1 MGIQAIIFDLDGVLT
16 DTSEYHYRAW
26 KRLADELGIPFDRA
40 RNEALRGVSRR
51 RSLELLLDG
60 RAATEEQM
68 AEWMERKN
76 RYYVESLEA
85 LTPADLLPGAPDL
98 LQELRRA
105 GLKVGIASAS
115 KNTRTVLDR
124 LNLWPLADAVSDGY
138 SVERTKPAPDLFLH
152 CARQLG
158 VSPEEAVVVEDAAA
172 GVEAALAGGF
182 WTVGLGPDARVGAAH
197 AVFPSLAGV
206 TLTDILSRLPLPMTS
221 FPTDPWRVVE
231 TEFRPDRLR
240 PMETVFTIGNGYL
253 GTRGTFEEG
262 YPGDTPA
269 TLVHG
274 VFDDHPLVYTEL
286 VNFPNGLPLT
296 LTVEGERFR
305 LDRGTVLAY
314 RRELDLRTGV
324 LTRLVRWRSPAGH
337 TVDLKIERF
346 ASLEDPHLLVI
357 RLRATA
363 LDFAGT
369 VEVRAGLNGY
379 SFNPELYHWQW
390 VDQGALGPQA
400 VYLHTRTRHS
410 GIEACLAAHLSI
422 AAPEEVTYALAD
434 CENAPAVVARTTV
447 RPGETVVA
455 EKRVALSTS
464 RETPNVREAALRALE
479 AAVARPFGDLRAAH
493 EAAWAREWEACDVVI
508 EGDDR
513 AQQAVRHSLF
523 QLLIAAPR
531 SDDRV
536 SIPAKTLS
544 GFGYRGHVFWDTDI
558 FILPFF
564 TFTRPEIARHLLMY
578 RYHTLPGARRKA
590 RRHGYE
596 GAMYAWES
604 ADTGDETT
612 PRWVPVQDGD
622 LVRIWCGDIED
633 HITAD
638 VAYAVVQ
645 YWQVTGDDAFMRD
658 YGAEI
663 VLETARFWASR
674 AHWNE
679 ERRRYE
685 IRDVIGPDE
694 YHEHVDNNAYTN
706 GMARWNLEV
715 ALQVLAWLRE
725 TAPQKAADL
734 ESRLGLTDEVL
745 CRWTHV
751 IEHLY
756 IPYDPESGLIEQFE
770 GFFDLEDIDLNACE
784 PRTVSMQ
791 VLLGIEGVQRCQV
804 LKQPDVLMLLYL
816 QRDRYDPEALRRN
829 WEYYTPR
836 TDLSYGSSLGPPI
849 HALLAARMGEVE
861 EAYRHF
867 MHAALIDLED
877 LRGNTADGFHGATAG
892 GLWQALVFGFAG
904 LEVHNGGYTLHPR
917 LPAHWRR
924 LAFPLRIR
932 GQRIMIDLHSAQLS
946 RNRKEVVLSGGD
958 GMSAPTVPYQ

>member
-1 MGIQAIIFDLDGVLT
+1 MRIKAFIFDLDGVLT

-26 KRLADELGIPFDRA
+26 KRLADELGIPFDRG

-60 RAATEEQM
+60 RPATEEQM
-68 AEWMERKN
+68 AEWMDRKN
-76 RYYVESLEA
+76 RYYVESLES
-85 LTPADLLPGAPDL
+85 LTPDDLLPGALDL
-98 LQELRRA
+98 LEELRRA
-105 GLKVGIASAS
+105 GLRVGIASAS
-115 KNTRTVLDR
+115 KNTRIVLDR

-158 VSPEEAVVVEDAAA
+158 ISPEEAVVVEDAAA

-197 AVFPSLAGV
+197 VVLPSLEGV
-206 TLTDILSRLPLPMTS
+206 TLTDVLLRLPVPAESLPI
-221 FPTDPWRVVE
+221 DPWRVVE

-240 PMETVFTIGNGYL
+240 QMETVFTIGNGYL
-253 GTRGTFEEG
+253 GTRGAFEEG

-274 VFDDHPLVYTEL
+274 VFDDHPLFHTEL
-286 VNFPNGLPLT
+286 VNFPNWLPLT
-296 LTVEGERFR
+296 LIVEGERFR

-346 ASLEDPHLLVI
+346 ASLDDPHLLVI

-369 VEVRAGLNGY
+369 VEIRAGLNGY
-379 SFNPELYHWQW
+379 SFNPELYHWQL
-390 VDQGALGPQA
+390 VDQDAVGPQV
-400 VYLHTRTRHS
+400 VYLKTRTRNS
-410 GIEACLAAHLSI
+410 GIEACLAAHL
-422 AAPEEVTYALAD
+422 AVAGPEAVAYTPTD
-434 CENAPAVVARTTV
+434 CENAPVVAARTTV
-447 RPGETVVA
+447 RPGETLMA
-455 EKRVALSTS
+455 EKRVALYTG
-464 RETPNVREAALRALE
+464 REAPDVQKAALAALE
-479 AAVARPFGDLRAAH
+479 KAIIQPYSDLRAAH
-493 EAAWAREWEACDVVI
+493 EAAWAREWGACDVVI

-513 AQQAVRHSLF
+513 AQQAVRYNLF

-531 SDDRV
+531 NDDRV
-536 SIPAKTLS
+536 SIPARTLS

-558 FILPFF
+558 FMLPFF
-564 TFTRPEIARHLLMY
+564 TFTRPEIARNLLMY

-590 RRHGYE
+590 QWHGYE

-612 PRWVPVQDGD
+612 PRWVPGPTGE

-663 VLETARFWASR
+663 VLDTARFWASR
-674 AHWNE
+674 ARWNE
-679 ERRRYE
+679 ERGRYE

-706 GMARWNLEV
+706 GMARWNLET
-715 ALQVLAWLRE
+715 ALEVLAWLRE
-725 TAPQKAADL
+725 TAPEKATDL
-734 ESRLGLTDEVL
+734 ESRLGLTEEVL
-745 CRWTHV
+745 RRWTHV

-756 IPYDPESGLIEQFE
+756 IPHDPESGLIEQFE
-770 GFFDLEDIDLNACE
+770 GFFDREDIDLSTYE
-784 PRTVSMQ
+784 PRRVSMQ
-791 VLLGIEGVQRCQV
+791 VILGIEGIQRYQV
-804 LKQPDVLMLLYL
+804 LKQPDVLMLFCLL
-816 QRDRYDPEALRRN
+816 WDRYDVETLRRN
-829 WEYYTPR
+829 WEYYTPH

-849 HALLAARMGEVE
+849 QALLAARMGDLE

-867 MHAALIDLED
+867 MHAALTDLED
-877 LRGNTADGFHGATAG
+877 TRGNTADGFHGATAG

-904 LEVHNGGYTLHPR
+904 LGVRDGGHTLTPR

-924 LAFPLRIR
+924 LAFSVQIR
-932 GQRIMIDLHSAQLS
+932 GQRIMIDLYNS
-946 RNRKEVVLSGGD
+946 
-958 GMSAPTVPYQ
+958 

>member
-1 MGIQAIIFDLDGVLT
+1 MSIKAFIFDLDGVLT
-16 DTSEYHYRAW
+16 NTSDYHYRAW
-26 KRLADELGIPFDRA
+26 KRLADELGIPFDRQ

-60 RAATEEQM
+60 RPATEAQM
-68 AEWMERKN
+68 EEWMERKN
-76 RYYVESLEA
+76 RYYVEYLEG
-85 LTPADLLPGAPDL
+85 LTPDDLLPGALDL
-98 LQELRRA
+98 LREIRRA

-115 KNTRTVLDR
+115 KNTRIVLDH

-182 WTVGLGPDARVGAAH
+182 WTVGLGPEARVGAAH
-197 AVFPSLAGV
+197 VVLPSLEGV
-206 TLTDILSRLPLPMTS
+206 TLAHILARLPGWAES
-221 FPTDPWRVVE
+221 SPTDPWRVVE
-231 TEFRPDRLR
+231 AEFRPDRLR
-240 PMETVFTIGNGYL
+240 PMETVFTVGNGYL
-253 GTRGTFEEG
+253 GTRGAFEEG
-262 YPGDTPA
+262 YPGDSPA

-286 VNFPNGLPLT
+286 VNFPNWLPCT

-305 LDRGTVLAY
+305 MDRGTVLAY

-346 ASLEDPHLLVI
+346 ASLADPHLVV
-357 RLRATA
+357 LRYRVTA
-363 LDFAGT
+363 LDFSGT
-369 VEVRAGLNGY
+369 VELRAGLNGY
-379 SFNPELYHWQW
+379 AFNPELYHWQL
-390 VDQGALGPQA
+390 VDQGVVGSQA
-400 VYLHTRTRHS
+400 VYLRTRTKHS
-410 GIEACLAAHLSI
+410 EIEACLAAHLAV
-422 AAPEEVTYALAD
+422 AAPGEVTYALMD
-434 CENAPAVVARTTV
+434 CENAPAVVARTAV
-447 RPGETVVA
+447 RPGDTLVA
-455 EKRVALSTS
+455 EKRVALFTG
-464 RETPNVREAALRALE
+464 RDVPDVHEAALASLE
-479 AAVARPFGDLRAAH
+479 AAAARRYDDLRAAH
-493 EAAWAREWEACDVVI
+493 EAAWAREWEACDVLI

-558 FILPFF
+558 FVLPFF
-564 TFTRPEIARHLLMY
+564 TFTRPEIARNLLMY

-590 RRHGYE
+590 GRHGYG

-604 ADTGDETT
+604 ADTGNETT
-612 PRWVPVQDGD
+612 PRWVPAHNGE

-645 YWQVTGDDAFMRD
+645 YWRVTGDDAFMRD
-658 YGAEI
+658 YGAEM
-663 VLETARFWASR
+663 VLDTARFWASR
-674 AHWNE
+674 VSWNE
-679 ERRRYE
+679 EQNRYE

-706 GMARWNLEV
+706 GMARWNLEA
-715 ALQVLAWLRE
+715 ALEVLAWLRE
-725 TAPQKAADL
+725 QAPQEAAEL

-745 CRWTHV
+745 RRWNHI

-756 IPYDPESGLIEQFE
+756 IPHDPESGLIEQFE
-770 GFFDLEDIDLNACE
+770 GFFDREDVDLSAYE
-784 PRTVSMQ
+784 PRRVSMQ
-791 VLLGIEGVQRCQV
+791 VLLGIEGVQRYQV

-816 QRDRYDPEALRRN
+816 LGDRYDPEMVRRN

-836 TDLSYGSSLGPPI
+836 TDLSHGSSLGPPI
-849 HALLAARMGEVE
+849 QALLAARMGDVE

-867 MHAALIDLED
+867 MHAALTDLED
-877 LRGNTADGFHGATAG
+877 MRGNTADGFHAATAG

-904 LEVHNGGYTLHPR
+904 LEVRDGGYTLNPR

-924 LAFPLRIR
+924 LAFSVRIR
-932 GQRIMIDLHSAQLS
+932 GQQVDVDIR
-946 RNRKEVVLSGGD
+946 R
-958 GMSAPTVPYQ
+958 

>member
-1 MGIQAIIFDLDGVLT
+1 MPIKAFIFDLDGVLT

-26 KRLADELGIPFDRA
+26 KRLADELGIPFDRQ

-60 RAATEEQM
+60 RPATEAQM
-68 AEWMERKN
+68 EEWMERKN
-76 RYYVESLEA
+76 RYYVEFLQR
-85 LTPADLLPGAPDL
+85 LTPDDLLPGALAL
-98 LQELRRA
+98 LEEIRQA

-124 LNLWPLADAVSDGY
+124 LNLWPLADAVSDGTHG
-138 SVERTKPAPDLFLH
+138 ERTKPAPDLFLH

-158 VSPEEAVVVEDAAA
+158 VAPEEAVVVEDAAA

-182 WTVGLGPDARVGAAH
+182 WAVGLGPLARVGAAH
-197 AVFPSLAGV
+197 AVFPSLEGV
-206 TLTDILSRLPLPMTS
+206 SLAHILARLPV
-221 FPTDPWRVVE
+221 PTDHVPIDPWRVVE
-231 TEFRPDRLR
+231 TEFRPERL
-240 PMETVFTIGNGYL
+240 PQMETVFTLGNGYL
-253 GTRGTFEEG
+253 GTRGAFEEG

-296 LTVEGERFR
+296 LVVEGEQFR

-337 TVDLKIERF
+337 TLDLKIERF
-346 ASLEDPHLLVI
+346 ASLDDPHLLVV

-369 VEVRAGLNGY
+369 VELRAGLNGY
-379 SFNPELYHWQW
+379 AFNPELYHWRP
-390 VDQGALGPQA
+390 VDQGAVGPQA
-400 VYLHTRTRHS
+400 VYLHTRTRNS
-410 GIEACLAAHLSI
+410 GIEACLAAHLSV
-422 AAPEEVTYALAD
+422 AAPEEVAYAPMD

-447 RPGETVVA
+447 RPGDSLVA
-455 EKRVALSTS
+455 EKRVALYTS
-464 RETPNVREAALRALE
+464 RDVSDVREATLAALK
-479 AAVARPFGDLRAAH
+479 AAVARPYSDLRAAH
-493 EAAWAREWEACDVVI
+493 EAAWAREWESCDVVL

-531 SDDRV
+531 GDDRV
-536 SIPAKTLS
+536 SIPARTLS
-544 GFGYRGHVFWDTDI
+544 GFGYRGHVFWDTDT

-564 TFTRPEIARHLLMY
+564 TFTRPEIARNLLMY

-590 RRHGYE
+590 QRHGYE

-612 PRWVPVQDGD
+612 PRWVPVRNGD

-645 YWQVTGDDAFMRD
+645 YWQVTGDDAFIRD

-674 AHWNE
+674 ARWNE
-679 ERRRYE
+679 EQGRYE

-706 GMARWNLEV
+706 GMARWNLEA
-715 ALQVLAWLRE
+715 ALEVLAWLRE
-725 TAPQKAADL
+725 RAPQKAADL
-734 ESRLGLTDEVL
+734 ESRLGLTEDVL
-745 CRWTHV
+745 RRWTHV

-770 GFFDLEDIDLNACE
+770 GFFDREDLDLSAYE
-784 PRTVSMQ
+784 PRPVSMQ
-791 VLLGIEGVQRCQV
+791 VLLGIEGVQRYQV

-816 QRDRYDPEALRRN
+816 LRDRYDPETVRCN

-836 TDLSYGSSLGPPI
+836 TDLSHGSSLGPAI
-849 HALLAARMGEVE
+849 HALLAARMGDLE
-861 EAYRHF
+861 EAYRHW
-867 MHAALIDLED
+867 MHAALTDLED
-877 LRGNTADGFHGATAG
+877 LRGNTADGFHAATAG

-904 LEVHNGGYTLHPR
+904 LEVRDGHFTLAPR
-917 LPAHWRR
+917 LPPHWRR
-924 LAFPLRIR
+924 LAFSVRIR
-932 GQRIMIDLHSAQLS
+932 GQRV
-946 RNRKEVVLSGGD
+946 EVDIS
-958 GMSAPTVPYQ
+958 P